1 MNEQAIRKQTN
12 DRFFKRGRALYRR
25 NAVFDMLVEDFG
37 DEHHVSASI
46 IGDSGTEYDMGI
58 LIENDEI
65 TEYWCDCPVGDEFGD
80 MCKHCVALA
89 LEYMDKQRGLAFLLP
104 KRGTRTDS
112 ALKGLMYSCSMEQQA
127 QYMQAEVTGSIE
139 LEPFLLNRYGGWEVE
154 FRIGSDRKYV
164 LKDIYAFVDAM
175 EQKEKVE
182 YGKFLAFIH
191 ERSAFTAE
199 SAKIADFLIQCVETR
214 RNVTH
219 AQSRSSYLYGW
230 GETKARSMV
239 LTQQELT
246 QFLDLCAKTPQ
257 SGCRINSSSKKDILK
272 IEQQDPS
279 LRITLEAAKNGA
291 GYDLRISGFSAI
303 RGKHRLYILQKGTAY
318 GCSEDFAKAMGEF
331 CACVSEGSRDGKAVS
346 YFIAERDMNVF
357 CASLYPRLTQY
368 ADFRTKEDLSPF
380 MPEPCVIHIY
390 LDKSDEKVT
399 CRLESAY
406 GEKTHNLMD
415 DLETKDLY
423 RDMLAEGR
431 AKQTAQAYFP
441 ELDAKGNL
449 WFAEDQDDLLYQLI
463 STGISQLA
471 ETGEVYVSDALSQVS
486 IRKVPAAGVSVDLK
500 GGLLDLQILSG
511 ALPYEELEALLASY
525 RLRRKYHRLKD
536 GDFLMLEGSALET
549 ISELTEG
556 LELPAKALKTGKIQV
571 PRYRSFYVDQ
581 VLKESSDMNI
591 QRSSSYKELVRSMKA
606 VEDSDFEVPEHLSG
620 VLRRYQKDGYRW
632 LMTLEALGFGGI
644 LADDM
649 GLGKSLQLLTFLYAH
664 TQQESPEEAEKRE
677 KSEASRRPESL
688 ESPGPSLLICP
699 ASLVYNWQGEVEKF
713 VPQLKTLLITGTAA
727 ERRKKLESCGDY
739 DLLVTSYDL
748 LKRDVEAYEDL
759 DFYCQILDEAQNI
772 KNHTT
777 KAAKAVKEIKAQVRF
792 ALTGTPIE
800 NRLSELWS
808 IFDFLMPG
816 ILGSYKSFRDKYELP
831 IVQREDEVTAKRL
844 QRMIRPFLL
853 RRLKTDV
860 LKELPDKS
868 ETVIYSKLEGEQQDL
883 YSANAQKL
891 LESIKNTDPQAM
903 GTEKIK
909 ILAGLTRLRQLCC
922 DPRLLYEDYK
932 SGSAKLEA
940 CMELIRTAVSSG
952 HKILLFS
959 QFTSMLDLIQSRLVK
974 EKIESH
980 MLTGATSKE
989 KRAELVKSFHE
1000 DDVPIF
1006 LISLKAGG
1014 TGLNLTAA
1022 SIVIHFDP
1030 WWNLAAQNQ
1039 ATDRAHRIGQDKEV
1053 TVYKLIAKSTIEEKI
1068 QKLQETKAQLSE
1080 KIIAEGTMSVSQ
1092 LTQEDF
1098 MELLS

>member
-1 MNEQAIRKQTN
+1 MKEQEIRKHTN
-12 DRFFKRGRALYRR
+12 DRFFKRGKSLHHRS
-25 NAVFDMLVEDFG
+25 AVFDMLVEDFG
-37 DEHHVSASI
+37 DEHHISASV

-58 LIENDEI
+58 LVENDHI
-65 TEYWCDCPVGDEFGD
+65 TEYWCDCPVSDQFGD

-104 KRGTRTDS
+104 KRGTRTDA
-112 ALKGLMYSCSMEQQA
+112 ALKGLMYSCCMEQQA
-127 QYMQAEVTGSIE
+127 QYMQAEVTGNIE
-139 LEPFLLNRYGGWEVE
+139 LEPFLLNRYGRWEVE

-199 SAKIADFLIQCVETR
+199 SAKIADFLVQCVETR
-214 RNVTH
+214 RNVAY
-219 AQSRSSYLYGW
+219 AQSRSTYLYGW

-246 QFLDLCAKTPQ
+246 RFLDLCAETPEA
-257 SGCRINSSSKKDILK
+257 GCRINSTSKKDILK
-272 IEQQDPS
+272 IEQQDPP
-279 LRITLEAAKNGA
+279 LRLTLEAAKNGA

-303 RGKHRLYILQKGTAY
+303 RGKDRLYILKKGTAY
-318 GCSEDFAKAMGEF
+318 RCSQEFAKEMGEF
-331 CACVSEGSRDGKAVS
+331 CACVSEGSKDGSAVS
-346 YFIAERDMNVF
+346 YFIAEKDMNVF
-357 CASLYPRLTQY
+357 CASLYPRLARHT
-368 ADFRTKEDLSPF
+368 DFRTKEDLSFF
-380 MPEPCVIHIY
+380 MPESCVIHIY

-406 GEKTHNLMD
+406 GEKKHNLMD

-431 AKQTAQAYFP
+431 VKQTAKAYFP
-441 ELDAKGNL
+441 ELDEKGNL
-449 WFAEDQDDLLYQLI
+449 WFAESQDDLMYQLI

-486 IRKVPAAGVSVDLK
+486 IRKAPATGVSVDLK

-511 ALPYEELEALLASY
+511 TLPYEELEALLASY
-525 RLRRKYHRLKD
+525 RLRRKYHRLKN

-556 LELPAKALKTGKIQV
+556 LELPAKALKTGNIQV
-571 PRYRSFYVDQ
+571 PKYRSFYVDQ

-591 QRSSSYKELVRSMKA
+591 LRSSSYKELVRSMKA

-620 VLRRYQKDGYRW
+620 ILRRYQKDGYRW

-664 TQQESPEEAEKRE
+664 THQESTEN
-677 KSEASRRPESL
+677 
-688 ESPGPSLLICP
+688 PGPSLLICP

-727 ERRKKLESCGDY
+727 ERRKKLETCRDY

-777 KAAKAVKEIKAQVRF
+777 KAAKAVKGIKAQVCF

-816 ILGSYKSFRDKYELP
+816 MLGSYKSFRDKYELP

-844 QRMIRPFLL
+844 QRMIRPFVL

-940 CMELIRTAVSSG
+940 CMELIHTAISGG

-989 KRAELVKSFHE
+989 KRAELVKSFQQ
-1000 DDVPIF
+1000 DNVPIF

-1080 KIIAEGTMSVSQ
+1080 KIITEGTMSVSQ

-1098 MELLS
+1098 MELLR

>member
-1 MNEQAIRKQTN
+1 VNEQEIQKHTN
-12 DRFFKRGRALYRR
+12 DRFFKRGKFLYRR
-25 NAVFDMLVEDFG
+25 GAVFDMLAEDFG
-37 DEHHVSASI
+37 DEHHISASI

-58 LIENDEI
+58 LIEDDHIIEH
-65 TEYWCDCPVGDEFGD
+65 WCDCPAADEFGD

-89 LEYMDKQRGLAFLLP
+89 LEYMEKQRGLAFLLP
-104 KRGTRTDS
+104 KRGTRTDA
-112 ALKGLMYSCSMEQQA
+112 ALKELMYSCSMEQQA
-127 QYMQAEVTGSIE
+127 RYMQAEVTGSIE
-139 LEPFLLNRYGGWEVE
+139 LEPFLLNRYGRWEVE

-164 LKDIYAFVDAM
+164 LKDIYAFVNAM

-199 SAKIADFLIQCVETR
+199 SGKIADFLIQCVETR
-214 RNVTH
+214 RNVTY
-219 AQSRSSYLYGW
+219 AQSRSTYLYGW
-230 GETKARSMV
+230 GEAKARSMV
-239 LTQQELT
+239 LTEQELT
-246 QFLDLCAKTPQ
+246 QFLDLCAETPE
-257 SGCRINSSSKKDILK
+257 SGCRINSASKKDLLK
-272 IEQQDPS
+272 IQQQDPP
-279 LRITLEAAKNGA
+279 LRITLKTAKNAA
-291 GYDLRISGFSAI
+291 GYDLEISGFSAI
-303 RGKHRLYILQKGTAY
+303 RGKDRLYILRQDTAY
-318 GCSEDFAKAMGEF
+318 RCSEEFTKEMGEF
-331 CACVSEGSRDGKAVS
+331 CACVSEGIRDKSAAS
-346 YFIAERDMNVF
+346 YFIAEKDMNVF
-357 CASLYPRLTQY
+357 CASLYPRLARHT
-368 ADFRTKEDLSPF
+368 DFRTKEDLSLF
-380 MPEPCVIHIY
+380 MPEPCAIHIY

-406 GEKTHNLMD
+406 GGKRHNLMD

-423 RDMLAEGR
+423 RDMLTEGR

-441 ELDAKGNL
+441 ELDVKGNL
-449 WFAEDQDDLLYQLI
+449 WFAESQDDLMYQLI
-463 STGISQLA
+463 STGVSQLA

-511 ALPYEELEALLASY
+511 TLPYEELEALLASY

-581 VLKESSDMNI
+581 VLKESSNMNI

-620 VLRRYQKDGYRW
+620 ILRRYQKDGYRW

-664 TQQESPEEAEKRE
+664 TRQ
-677 KSEASRRPESL
+677 KSTEN
-688 ESPGPSLLICP
+688 PGPSLLVCP

-713 VPQLKTLLITGTAA
+713 VPHLKTLLITGTAA
-727 ERRKKLESCGDY
+727 ERRKKLETCGNY

-748 LKRDVEAYEDL
+748 LKRDVEIYEDL

-777 KAAKAVKEIKAQVRF
+777 KAAKAVKGIKAQVRF

-853 RRLKTDV
+853 RRLKSDV

-891 LESIKNTDPQAM
+891 LESIKNTDPQAL

-922 DPRLLYEDYK
+922 DPHLLYEDYK
-932 SGSAKLEA
+932 GGAAKLEA

-989 KRAELVKSFHE
+989 KRADLVKAFHE

-1068 QKLQETKAQLSE
+1068 QKLQDTKAQLSE
-1080 KIIAEGTMSVSQ
+1080 KIIAQGTMSVSQ

-1098 MELLS
+1098 MELLR